1 MAEVVVFGV
10 VAADVI
16 LRVQRI
22 PAPGGQV
29 NAEALGWRIGGSSA
43 NVACGLSTSGHH
55 VRLVG
60 PVGTDAMGDH
70 LLAELDQC
78 GVDTEYCFR
87 ADAASPRTLILLDD
101 TGERTI
107 IAVDSGAGP
116 SSFLPIRSPD
126 LRSVDC
132 VYIEGYT
139 RYPTDTAAGAESALL
154 VTSPPVPGATTW
166 PATVVI
172 GSETQYDDVTSAGMF
187 EAVRSVA
194 GERLKWVV
202 VTRGRQGADA
212 YAASSE
218 LHVDA
223 VAADQIDATGA
234 GDAFTVGLLHGLL
247 QGGDMIRALQA
258 GAAWGAATVAQLR
271 SIPVPWEELAD
282 PFHQPGKLGLAAADA
297 IERGPG
303 QFSDLQAAGSR
314 SEEPRL
320 TELTDRTRRIERRG
334 HDARLGHAQVVSRQ
348 PRTLLAEAEVDREAR
363 HGEQPESSRTRAKR
377 HSFWTSAG

>member
-10 VAADVI
+10 VAADVV

-22 PAPGGQV
+22 PAPGDQV

-43 NVACGLSTSGHH
+43 NVACGLSTAGHH

-60 PVGTDAMGDH
+60 PVGRDSMGNN
-70 LLAELDQC
+70 LLAELEQC
-78 GVDTEYCFR
+78 GVDTGYSFR

-116 SSFLPIRSPD
+116 SSFLPVRGPD
-126 LRSVDC
+126 LRSADC
-132 VYIEGYT
+132 VYIEGYI
-139 RYPTDTAAGAESALL
+139 RYPADTATAAESALL

-166 PATVVI
+166 PATVVV
-172 GSETQYDDVTSAGMF
+172 GSETQYHDVASAGMF
-187 EAVRSVA
+187 EAVRSVS
-194 GERLKWVV
+194 GGRLEWVV
-202 VTRGRQGADA
+202 VTRGASGADA

-223 VAADQIDATGA
+223 VAADQMDATGA

-247 QGGDMIRALQA
+247 QGDDMVTALQV

-271 SIPVPWEELAD
+271 SIPVPWEELAG
-282 PFHQPGKLGLAAADA
+282 PFH
-297 IERGPG
+297 
-303 QFSDLQAAGSR
+303 
-314 SEEPRL
+314 
-320 TELTDRTRRIERRG
+320 
-334 HDARLGHAQVVSRQ
+334 
-348 PRTLLAEAEVDREAR
+348 
-363 HGEQPESSRTRAKR
+363 
-377 HSFWTSAG
+377 

>member
-10 VAADVI
+10 AAADVI

-22 PAPGGQV
+22 PEPGGQV

-43 NVACGLSTSGHH
+43 NVACGLSMAGHH

-60 PVGTDAMGDH
+60 PVGRDSMGDN
-70 LLAELDQC
+70 LLAELNQR
-78 GVDTEYCFR
+78 GVDTEYSFR
-87 ADAASPRTLILLDD
+87 VDAGSPRTLILLDD

-107 IAVDSGAGP
+107 IAVDSGPGP
-116 SSFLPIRSPD
+116 SSFLPIRRPD

-132 VYIEGYT
+132 VYVEGYT
-139 RYPTDTAAGAESALL
+139 RYPADTAAAAESALL

-172 GSETQYDDVTSAGMF
+172 GSETQYNDATSGGMF
-187 EAVRSVA
+187 EAVRSVS

-202 VTRGRQGADA
+202 VTRGREGVDA

-218 LHVDA
+218 VHVDA

-234 GDAFTVGLLHGLL
+234 GDAFAVGLLHGLL
-247 QGGDMIRALQA
+247 RRDDMVTALRL

-271 SIPVPWEELAD
+271 SIPVPWEELAG
-282 PFHQPGKLGLAAADA
+282 PFP
-297 IERGPG
+297 
-303 QFSDLQAAGSR
+303 
-314 SEEPRL
+314 
-320 TELTDRTRRIERRG
+320 
-334 HDARLGHAQVVSRQ
+334 
-348 PRTLLAEAEVDREAR
+348 
-363 HGEQPESSRTRAKR
+363 
-377 HSFWTSAG
+377 